1 MKNILSI
8 ILLIPTILHSQN
20 SESISSFEELFDQ
33 IEQNNPPIT
42 KNFSE
47 GWNMFGYPC
56 SFQNDVEQ
64 AFLPVVNS
72 VIIVKDNNGSVYLP
86 EYNFNGLGNLISGE
100 GYQAKVTTPI
110 NDFTFCEGVVLPNIE
125 ELNII
130 ESYQQIDSLETTSF
144 YLGILDEN
152 QYNMNYSED
161 NNYDE
166 TFNFVFD
173 IEIISPEELVNAIYI
188 SFIDINVN
196 ELDVEYWSTAWK
208 ANHEMHFSTS
218 TLYDGDVIDITVTT
232 SEGIFTI
239 REVLNLESINPNIE
253 EIAVCPNLHA
263 CPYEIFIEYDSL
275 ADAFSEHCCETLIVF
290 GCTEYSALNYNELAN
305 MDDGYCEHIYG
316 CNDSLASNYN
326 SEATSI
332 DESCIYYGCTDEL
345 AGNFDQLAN
354 TDDGS
359 CLVGGCLNITAENYN
374 SEAQIDDGSCIIYGC
389 TIDLFPNFNPIANTG
404 NNSCDMSSSDIFGCT
419 DDSMLNFNEDANID
433 NGACSNVAA
442 IGDEILGGIV
452 FYVDS
457 TGEKGLIVAKEN
469 LTNNGN
475 NSWASENSYLPHS
488 LAQDSLIGSGL
499 GNTIY
504 IESSVSFASA
514 CLSYEVDGFDDWF
527 LPSINE
533 LEKIFENLQPI
544 SDLFNTYF
552 YSSAQYYSS
561 TIGDYDNGL
570 GLYICFY
577 YNDCC
582 PSFTISSS
590 TSGYFVSNNAFVR
603 PIRAYGDWI
612 LGCTDS
618 LACNYTPE
626 ANMSDG
632 SCEYAELGY
641 DCEGN
646 LIEYVIGME
655 AQGGIVFYI
664 DETGEHGLV
673 ANIENLGQFEWGCYD
688 ENVDG
693 ADGEIIG
700 SGYQNTMD
708 IVNQGCITYNGG
720 VTAAQA
726 ALNFDS
732 DGYNDWFL
740 PSIDELTE
748 MMDNIGPNSDIS
760 YLNYLIDDAESEV
773 LFWSSSEY
781 DNSLGYAF
789 IIENGDEVFYELF
802 PKDEQLH
809 VRPIRSF

>member
-8 ILLIPTILHSQN
+8 ILLTPTILYSQN
-20 SESISSFEELFDQ
+20 SEPIYSFEELFHQ

-56 SFQNDVEQ
+56 ISQNNVEQ
-64 AFLPVVNS
+64 TFLPIVNN
-72 VIIVKDNNGSVYLP
+72 IIVVKNNDGIAYLP
-86 EYNFNGLGNLISGE
+86 EYNFNGLGNFISGE

-110 NDFTFCEGVVLPNIE
+110 NDFTFCEGVMLPNIE

-130 ESYQQIDSLETTSF
+130 GSSQEIDSLETSSF

-152 QYNMNYSED
+152 QYNINYSED
-161 NNYDE
+161 LNYD
-166 TFNFVFD
+166 NWNIVFD
-173 IEIISPEELVNAIYI
+173 IKILSPEELVNAIYI
-188 SFIDINVN
+188 SFLDINVN
-196 ELDVEYWSTAWK
+196 GSDYGEYWSSAWK
-208 ANHEMHFSTS
+208 ANHEMQFSATN
-218 TLYDGDVIDITVTT
+218 LYDGDVIDITFITT
-232 SEGIFTI
+232 EGIFTI
-239 REVLNLESINPNIE
+239 REVLNLESINPNIDQIE
-253 EIAVCPNLHA
+253 VCPNLHA

-290 GCTEYSALNYNELAN
+290 GCNDSLASNYNELAN
-305 MDDGYCEHIYG
+305 MDDGNCEHIYG
-316 CNDSLASNYN
+316 CNDILASNYN
-326 SEATSI
+326 SEATSN
-332 DESCIYYGCTDEL
+332 DESCIYYGCIDEL

-374 SEAQIDDGSCIIYGC
+374 YEAQIDDGSCIIYGC
-389 TIDLFPNFNPIANTG
+389 TIDLFPNFNPVANTG
-404 NNSCDMSSSDIFGCT
+404 NNSCDMISSDIFGCT
-419 DDSMLNFNEDANID
+419 DGSMVNFNESANID
-433 NGACSNVAA
+433 NGTCSNITA
-442 IGDEILGGIV
+442 IGDEISGGIV

-457 TGEKGLIVAKEN
+457 TGEKGLIVAKES

-475 NSWASENSYLPHS
+475 ILWASENSYLPYN
-488 LAQDSLIGSGL
+488 LVQDSCMGSGL
-499 GNTIY
+499 GNTIS

-533 LEKIFENLQPI
+533 LEKIFENLEPI
-544 SDLFNTYF
+544 SDLFYTYF
-552 YSSAQYYSS
+552 SSSAQYYSS

-570 GLYICFY
+570 GLYICSTFE
-577 YNDCC
+577 DCC
-582 PSFTISSS
+582 PYFVISSS
-590 TSGYFVSNNAFVR
+590 TYGYNTSDFAQVR
-603 PIRAYGDWI
+603 PIKAYGNWI

-632 SCEYAELGY
+632 SCEYAEFGY
-641 DCEGN
+641 DCESN
-646 LIEYVIGME
+646 IIDIEYVIGME
-655 AQGGIVFYI
+655 AHGGIVFFI

-673 ANIENLGQFEWGCYD
+673 ANMWNLPGTYEWGCYE

-693 ADGEIIG
+693 ADANIIG

-708 IVNQGCITYNGG
+708 IINQGCITQFDG

-726 ALNFDS
+726 TINFDS
-732 DGYNDWFL
+732 DGYNDWYL
-740 PSIDELTE
+740 PSLYELTE
-748 MMDNIGPNSDIS
+748 MYDKIGLNSNITD
-760 YLNYLIDDAESEV
+760 EV
-773 LFWSSSEY
+773 VYWSSSEY
-781 DNSLGYAF
+781 DEYFGYAF
-789 IIENGDEVFYELF
+789 FLYDGDEGFNDAVE
-802 PKDEQLH
+802 KSVQLH